1 MFSKAHRILFV
12 IICNGW
18 YSKDIIQTGV
28 TDYVDQQ
35 NKGSNTDYSNGVDDF
50 NPELRELHTNVNG
63 NQAIESSRYRPSGR
77 NSIRRK
83 LPRSNQKTNFS
94 GFRNQQVSTMTINP
108 AQQINEISSQGR
120 ERPFFPPRAVE
131 GKLQSVYITT
141 HISV

>member
-18 YSKDIIQTGV
+18 YSKDFIQTGV
-28 TDYVDQQ
+28 TDYVNNR
-35 NKGSNTDYSNGVDDF
+35 NKDAIQDYSNGVDGYS
-50 NPELRELHTNVNG
+50 PELRDLQTNVHG
-63 NQAIESSRYRPSGR
+63 SPAFASSLFHGR
-77 NSIRRK
+77 RLNRRK
-83 LPRSNQKTNFS
+83 LPRSNQKTNFAS
-94 GFRNQQVSTMTINP
+94 FRNQQVSTMTINP

-131 GKLQSVYITT
+131 GKLHSVYITN

>member
-18 YSKDIIQTGV
+18 FSKDIIQTGV
-28 TDYVDQQ
+28 TDYVDHQ
-35 NKGSNTDYSNGVDDF
+35 NKGGNTDYSNGVDDY
-50 NPELRELHTNVNG
+50 NPELRDSQINVNG
-63 NQAIESSRYRPSGR
+63 SPSFASSLFHGR
-77 NSIRRK
+77 SLNRRK
-83 LPRSNQKTNFS
+83 LPRSNQKTNFA

-131 GKLQSVYITT
+131 GKFHSVYITT